1 MICKFAIPFCREILY
16 QRMLIEQR
24 NDIHMNIARH
34 MQFNKFSYM
43 TSKKELNQL
52 KLHLRKTEKSIINY
66 MEEED
71 DNEVFLRDE
80 TKFSSNTNQKI
91 VLVKEICQKLKINDL
106 KLEEEEHFNKRIQK
120 IVEGILSKKSDAN
133 ITWEK
138 FFYLFI

>member
-1 MICKFAIPFCREILY
+1 
-16 QRMLIEQR
+16 
-24 NDIHMNIARH
+24 
-34 MQFNKFSYM
+34 
-43 TSKKELNQL
+43 
-52 KLHLRKTEKSIINY
+52 